1 MYYTYLK
8 KIKESQR
15 KYMRFLYQ
23 KNARFVSATHINRND
38 ICLLLCLLVLSCI
51 PLAFEWKTFFQ
62 KPDEAQVWVNGKLQT
77 TISLSS
83 ELNTEFEV
91 QDIPGYAIIQVKN
104 GKIRIRTDDS
114 PRQIGVHMGWI
125 DKPYEQVVNVPYKI
139 MIVIT
144 GKQTSDIDALAQ

>member
-1 MYYTYLK
+1 MYYTYFK
-8 KIKESQR
+8 KIKEFQQ
-15 KYMRFLYQ
+15 KHIRFLHIKKVQ
-23 KNARFVSATHINRND
+23 LVSATHINKND
-38 ICLLLCLLVLSCI
+38 IYLIFCLLVVSFL
-51 PLAFEWKTFFQ
+51 PLATEWQTFFQ
-62 KPDEAQVWVNGKLQT
+62 KPDQAQVWVNGKLQK

-83 ELNTEFEV
+83 ELNTEFKV

-144 GKQTSDIDALAQ
+144 GKQTTDIDALAQ